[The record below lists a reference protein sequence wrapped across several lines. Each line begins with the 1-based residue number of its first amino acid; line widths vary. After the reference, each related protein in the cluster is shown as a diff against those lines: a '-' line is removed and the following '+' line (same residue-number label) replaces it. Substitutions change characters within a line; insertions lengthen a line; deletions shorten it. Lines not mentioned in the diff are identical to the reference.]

1 MNFQIIPV
9 RRVNRKKIKQNYLN
23 ELESQ
28 IKSLNKEILDLK
40 NLIAIYKKDNESQI
54 TLNNKLQAEN
64 NILKDNKIISEFKI
78 IQIEKFHEE
87 NHRKELEI
95 SQKQIESLKNKHEK
109 EELIKKKQ
117 NLTLIQEQKKLKNE
131 NLEHLKNIS
140 KLEQQYSDTI
150 KMTKAKIS
158 EFEINISELSKK
170 FNLDFNQRVL
180 NLEQQFYKDSLDQ
193 NIKIKSLNTLNRKLL
208 FKLTEME
215 IINSKLSDKNKIE
228 LAEVVEALQNK
239 NYELT
244 VANNNLRDEKKEL
257 VIEKMKI
264 IDLEKQEFIL
274 LQAKLNELKKQNL
287 KDKEQRIIQN
297 KTITQSSKN
306 DFYKKKI
313 LNLVFQLLNPIR
325 YDHNLS

>member
-40 NLIAIYKKDNESQI
+40 NLIAIYKKDNESQN

-228 LAEVVEALQNK
+228 LAEVVEALKNK